1 MRDQALPSST
11 LTEQEIQIRQ
21 RATAFVFIG
30 MPTLIYFSIVAAL
43 DQDWPLTILACATAT
58 VVIISYI
65 ALWRNVSSY
74 RAIRPAVVSQ
84 TILLLYLVTFSGPE
98 HARGLWFL
106 SLPLFSIMLLPP
118 REGGIWALGSTIIA
132 IFLMLDAASIEG
144 GTAYSTAYVIRFSIV
159 SLLISG
165 VVLWS
170 EMLLHR
176 YRERLE
182 GQNAAL
188 AAERDRLE
196 HEIIQRTALEEE
208 LRYLATTD
216 PLTGLLNR
224 RAFMTALA
232 DEITR
237 SKRLHSRFTLLML
250 DIDHFKVVNDTYGHP
265 AGDAVLA
272 HLSGLMA
279 EQLRSIDRLARI
291 GGEEF
296 AILLVDTSAE
306 AAATVIERLLVA
318 IRNKPTSHPETG
330 KAIAITASIGC
341 TESKAEDNEQSAL
354 VRADRALYAAKLAGR
369 DQHCWR

>member
-1 MRDQALPSST
+1 MRDRVSPAAT
-11 LTEQEIQIRQ
+11 LSEQEIQIRQ
-21 RATAFVFIG
+21 RATAFVGIG

-43 DQDWPLTILACATAT
+43 DQDWPLTFLACTTAT

-65 ALWRNVSSY
+65 ALWRNASSY
-74 RAIRPAVVSQ
+74 RAIRPAVVCQ

-118 REGGIWALGSTIIA
+118 REGGIWAFGSIIIA
-132 IFLMLDAASIEG
+132 IFLMLGAASIEG
-144 GTAYSTAYVIRFSIV
+144 GTAYSTAYIIRFSIV

-176 YRERLE
+176 YQARLE

-196 HEIIQRTALEEE
+196 HEIVQRAALEEE

-216 PLTGLLNR
+216 SLTGLLNR
-224 RAFMTALA
+224 RAFMAVLA
-232 DEITR
+232 DELTR
-237 SKRLHSRFTLLML
+237 SQRLHSHFTLLML
-250 DIDHFKVVNDTYGHP
+250 DVDHFKEVNDTCGHP

-279 EQLRSIDRLARI
+279 EQLRSIDKLARI

-296 AILLVDTSAE
+296 AILLVDTAAE
-306 AAATVIERLLVA
+306 AAETVIERLLTA
-318 IRNKPTSHPETG
+318 IRSKPTSHPESG

-341 TESKAEDNEQSAL
+341 TAIKADDNEQSAL
-354 VRADRALYAAKLAGR
+354 VRADRALYAAKQGGR
-369 DQHCWR
+369 DRHCWR